1 MIKIAAKL
9 LSIDSSSNKSG
20 VAYFYNGKYK
30 SHKLLDCSDDKNMDS
45 RFEKMSLQLWDMLD
59 TYKPNIVY
67 VEETVVLRNAQTQ
80 RFLTR
85 LQGVIYAWC
94 MNNGCEF
101 NTIRPTT
108 WRKQLYFSQSRNV
121 KRDKLKEQAI
131 RYVFDKY
138 RLRVGDD
145 EADAICIGDAVVK
158 LYGEE

>member
-1 MIKIAAKL
+1 MTAKL
-9 LSIDSSSNKSG
+9 LSIDSSSTKTG
-20 VAYFYNGKYK
+20 VAYFNNGRYK

-45 RFEKMSLQLWDMLD
+45 RFKKMSLLLWDILD
-59 TYKPNIVY
+59 EYKPNIVY

-85 LQGVIYAWC
+85 LQGIIYAWC
-94 MNNGCEF
+94 MKNECEF

-121 KRDKLKEQAI
+121 KRDKLKAQAMQ
-131 RYVFDKY
+131 YVYDKY
-138 RLRVGDD
+138 MLRVGDD

-158 LYGEE
+158 LYGDE